1 MNKKLKHLN
10 ICANVMKLDLN
21 AFYAI
26 YIYHHSKTTVQG
38 NLEENKS
45 LLKKYTFV
53 SNDYGFLKAEISKH
67 IEIILT

>member
-1 MNKKLKHLN
+1 MNKKLRHLN
-10 ICANVMKLDLN
+10 LCANVMKLDLN

-26 YIYHHSKTTVQG
+26 NTYKHSKTTLQG

-53 SNDYGFLKAEISKH
+53 SNDYGFLKANVSNH

>member
-1 MNKKLKHLN
+1 ME
-10 ICANVMKLDLN
+10 LDLN
-21 AFYAI
+21 KFYAI
-26 YIYHHSKTTVQG
+26 NTYQHSKTVLQG

-53 SNDYGFLKAEISKH
+53 SNDYGFLKANVSNH